1 LVVSKECYNFATH
14 NQKNITTM
22 KSKLRLIIVFFLG
35 ILVGFILADEINID
49 QEKEGKGSPKTEN
62 KIKNKSSKEKKDK
75 NITIFKEPQR
85 VLDFKRFKV
94 EKVFDNGNALATVLD
109 NRYGDMDMRTS
120 TTVLFLA
127 DESSN
132 YFDDQKI
139 VVPKGKVA
147 KQIGTYKYKEYTYS
161 DTQTLP
167 IVAFFDKESK

>member
-1 LVVSKECYNFATH
+1 
-14 NQKNITTM
+14 M
-22 KSKLRLIIVFFLG
+22 KQRLRSIIIFILG
-35 ILVGFILADEINID
+35 ILVGFILADKID
-49 QEKEGKGSPKTEN
+49 FGQEKEGKDSPKTEK

-85 VLDFKRFKV
+85 VLDFKRFEV
-94 EKVFDNGNALATVLD
+94 EKVLDNGNALATVLEIG
-109 NRYGDMDMRTS
+109 YSGVELPTS

-132 YFDDQKI
+132 FFDDQKI
-139 VVPKGKVA
+139 VVPKGKVV
-147 KQIGTYKYKEYTYS
+147 KQIGTYKYKEYKYS

>member
-1 LVVSKECYNFATH
+1 
-14 NQKNITTM
+14 M

-35 ILVGFILADEINID
+35 ILVGFILADKINID
-49 QEKEGKGSPKTEN
+49 QEKEGKDSPKTEK

-75 NITIFKEPQR
+75 DITIFKEPQR

-94 EKVFDNGNALATVLD
+94 EKVLDNGNALATVLD
-109 NRYGDMDMRTS
+109 NRYSNMDMRTS

-167 IVAFFDKESK
+167 IVDFFDKESK

>member
-1 LVVSKECYNFATH
+1 
-14 NQKNITTM
+14 M